1 MCNITIMLHEL
12 SHSFLSIFC
21 HQDPAICWQHG
32 GLEVLCPRCIGMHAG
47 FIITLVLLGQ
57 SGKPASLV
65 LAVAVLCVAVL
76 EWCLAHAGLWQS
88 TNVSRLVTGSATG
101 WAVGS
106 LCRAYLKD
114 QLLVRLSSA
123 AIVLTALCAVVILGL
138 RASLA
143 PLLALLV
150 VHTII
155 AFSYIAIARSRQL
168 ITPTLIQRT

>member
-1 MCNITIMLHEL
+1 MCNITTMLHEL

-47 FIITLVLLGQ
+47 FLITLVLLGQ

-123 AIVLTALCAVVILGL
+123 AIVLYGIVCSGHTWACVPRSPLYCTARCGIPIHRLSYFRQSRG
-138 RASLA
+138 RAS
-143 PLLALLV
+143 
-150 VHTII
+150 
-155 AFSYIAIARSRQL
+155 
-168 ITPTLIQRT
+168 

>member
-1 MCNITIMLHEL
+1 MLHEL

-47 FIITLVLLGQ
+47 FLITLVLLHRGAKQ
-57 SGKPASLV
+57 ASLV
-65 LAVAVLCVAVL
+65 VAVAVLCAAAL
-76 EWCLAHAGLWQS
+76 EWCLAHTGLRES
-88 TNVSRLVTGSATG
+88 TDVSRLVTGLATG

-106 LCRAYLKD
+106 LCRDYLEN
-114 QLLVRLSSA
+114 QILVRLSSA
-123 AIVLTALCAVVILGL
+123 AIVLAALCAVLMLGL
-138 RASLA
+138 GASLA

-155 AFSYIAIARSRQL
+155 AFSYIAIARLRQL